1 MKTTVSF
8 CDLCANSSIPA
19 KLIRA
24 TVKQCGG
31 WANFKDMA
39 QDVTNNGAAGGFCG
53 FIYYSDTLEF
63 YARNRASILS
73 ALESLANDL
82 GEGGAIDLVRGFRC
96 LHENA
101 TDSEIAQTLYGS
113 KRNHDTQVANALAW
127 FALEEVSR
135 AYCDALEG

>member
-1 MKTTVSF
+1 MKTITLRA
-8 CDLCANSSIPA
+8 LCANSSIPA

-24 TVKQCGG
+24 TVKQCGD

-53 FIYYSDTLEF
+53 FIYYRDTLEF

-73 ALESLANDL
+73 ALESLADDL
-82 GEGGAIDLVRGFRC
+82 GEGGAIDLVRGFNC
-96 LHENA
+96 LHPRA
-101 TDSEIAQTLYGS
+101 ADKEIAQTLYGS
-113 KRNHDTQVANALAW
+113 KWVHDTQVANALAW